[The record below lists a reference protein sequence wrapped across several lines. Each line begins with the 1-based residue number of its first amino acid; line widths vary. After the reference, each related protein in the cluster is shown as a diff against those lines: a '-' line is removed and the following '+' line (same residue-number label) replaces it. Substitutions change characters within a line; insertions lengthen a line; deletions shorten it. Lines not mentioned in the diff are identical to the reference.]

1 MDNTQIIKTAIK
13 ALSDKKAVDIFAV
26 EVADLTIVADTFVM
40 AGGTSSTHVR
50 ALADEVEYQLSQ
62 QGIEPHHI
70 EGKNTGWILLD
81 YTGVVIHIFSQQ
93 AREFY
98 SLERLWADGKQID
111 VSQYIDAEDK

>member
-1 MDNTQIIKTAIK
+1 MDNSQIIKSAVK

-26 EVADLTIVADTFVM
+26 EVADLTIAADAFVM

-62 QGIEPHHI
+62 LGLEPHHI
-70 EGKNTGWILLD
+70 EGKGSGWILLD
-81 YTGVVIHIFSQQ
+81 YVGVVVHVFSKQ

-98 SLERLWADGKQID
+98 SLEHLWADGKAID
-111 VSQYIDAEDK
+111 LTEIIGAEE